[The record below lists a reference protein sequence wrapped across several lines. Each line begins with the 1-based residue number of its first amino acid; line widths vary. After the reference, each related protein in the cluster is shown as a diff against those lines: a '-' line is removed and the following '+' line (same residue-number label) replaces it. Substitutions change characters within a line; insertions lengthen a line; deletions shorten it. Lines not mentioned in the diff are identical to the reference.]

1 MASSPVALVQGA
13 NRGLGLA
20 FVRIL
25 ASRSSKVVATCRR
38 PDQAEDLQKIPNVE
52 ILQVDV
58 TNENHI
64 IQAANHVK
72 QKYGNLDLL
81 INNAGLLHPSGKG
94 ETRLSDVKFEDLQA
108 LYAINAAGPLV
119 MARHFVPLLQKGSG
133 AFGAP
138 NPGHKSMLVNITA
151 RAGSIEDNKLGG
163 WYGYRMAK
171 CALNMAN
178 RSLMHELGRGK
189 NKVTCLLLNPG
200 VVETDLSRP
209 YHKSVP
215 KDHLLSSEEAA
226 EMLFNIMDRCTF
238 KETGNFYDVDG
249 SLLPN

>member
-1 MASSPVALVQGA
+1 
-13 NRGLGLA
+13 
-20 FVRIL
+20 
-25 ASRSSKVVATCRR
+25 
-38 PDQAEDLQKIPNVE
+38 
-52 ILQVDV
+52 
-58 TNENHI
+58 
-64 IQAANHVK
+64 
-72 QKYGNLDLL
+72 
-81 INNAGLLHPSGKG
+81 
-94 ETRLSDVKFEDLQA
+94 
-108 LYAINAAGPLV
+108 
-119 MARHFVPLLQKGSG
+119 
-133 AFGAP
+133 
-138 NPGHKSMLVNITA
+138 MLVNITA
-151 RAGSIEDNKLGG
+151 RAGSIEDNNLGG

-215 KDHLLSSEEAA
+215 KDHLLSSEKAA
-226 EMLFNIMDRCTF
+226 EMLFNIMDRSTF